1 MYIETSGDATFTV
14 LIEGMQATSHWAKV
28 GVMFRSQLTSTSS
41 HYSIFQ
47 TKSQGISQQYRHCT
61 SCNTTHYGTYQQYS
75 SVWLRVVKDGNVL
88 KAFYKP
94 SYLLQ
99 TDPWYQFG
107 YQLSMNDI
115 PANGYFVGVAV
126 SSGITSMATSYVSNI
141 QLTRT
146 CSSKSI
152 TLQQCDQAS
161 NCESGSVTGSC
172 YKNGEV
178 PSWESLGPVS
188 SVFDTGSDVT
198 VFGCNDAVTK
208 NNALD
213 MTTNKF
219 VCERT
224 DVNNLPTGLIIKPSH
239 KRLSIAEGLRVY
251 ANSDCSNCDPV
262 CCWFSI
268 HLIIY
273 AIICVKPFTHSPP
286 AGDLQVGRSFE

>member
-47 TKSQGISQQYRHCT
+47 TNSQGISQQYRHCT

-94 SYLLQ
+94 NYLLQ

-107 YQLSMNDI
+107 YQLSMNEI
-115 PANGYFVGVAV
+115 SSNGYFVGVAV
-126 SSGITSMATSYVSNI
+126 SGITNTATCYVSNI

-262 CCWFSI
+262 CCWFLM